1 VRSKAQ
7 PGTVYL
13 VSAGPGDP
21 ALLTV
26 RALNLL
32 QTADVIPDDLVSDE
46 VLVWRAQ
53 TLGLFPSENA
63 AVGPALPRLEFIP
76 SCSSMPELS
85 GQSCASSQE
94 EIRSCGRRRSENPLT
109 NRNGA
114 SKLVFATAHRAAG
127 NSLQC

>member
-1 VRSKAQ
+1 MRSKAQ

-76 SCSSMPELS
+76 SCSSSAVSPAP
-85 GQSCASSQE
+85 QV
-94 EIRSCGRRRSENPLT
+94 RRRS
-109 NRNGA
+109 
-114 SKLVFATAHRAAG
+114 AHAVAAD
-127 NSLQC
+127 LKTP